1 MSYTSGQIDSQSYTY
16 KPSLFETVQNRNIA
30 TEEFRSKWGGTH
42 IAPAGADL
50 SSNKYVGTATQTDV
64 VRSLIQGNTSGNLEQ
79 FLSERGYDV
88 NAIMGGSQIVAD
100 NIFNPEKQTTA
111 RQVLSQREAVL
122 NQGISLPTLDLRKI
136 TSSLD
141 LDNWIGKAQEAIET
155 QVRTMPNGNEKTI
168 PKIEAEKFY
177 EPDQNMGNKGYPSS
191 PFDHVDT
198 VGIGLFSGGTV
209 IVLLILYFLIKR
221 GQK

>member
-16 KPSLFETVQNRNIA
+16 KPSLFETVQAKNIA
-30 TEEFRSKWGGTH
+30 TEKFRDKWGGV
-42 IAPAGADL
+42 ISRSYSSGDDL
-50 SSNKYVGTATQTDV
+50 SSNKFTGTATQTDV

-88 NAIMGGSQIVAD
+88 NAIMGGSQIVAQ
-100 NIFNPEKQTTA
+100 NIFSPEKQTTA
-111 RQVLSQREAVL
+111 RAVLAQREAVL
-122 NQGISLPTLDLRKI
+122 NQGISLPEFDLTKI

-141 LDNWIGKAQEAIET
+141 LGNWLQKAEEAIKT

-177 EPDQNMGNKGYPSS
+177 EPDQNMGNKGYPH
-191 PFDHVDT
+191 HVDT
-198 VGIGLFSGGTV
+198 IGIGLYSGGT
-209 IVLLILYFLIKR
+209 IIILLILYFLIARRK
-221 GQK
+221 

>member
-1 MSYTSGQIDSQSYTY
+1 MSYTSDQVDSQSYTY

-30 TEEFRSKWGGTH
+30 TDAFRDKWGGV
-42 IAPAGADL
+42 IARNYTEGADL
-50 SSNKYVGTATQTDV
+50 SSNKFTGTATQTDV
-64 VRSLIQGNTSGNLEQ
+64 VRSLIQGNTGGNLGQ

-111 RQVLSQREAVL
+111 RAVLAQREAVL
-122 NQGISLPTLDLRKI
+122 NQGISLPTFDLRNI

-141 LDNWIGKAQEAIET
+141 LGNWLQKAEQAIET

-177 EPDQNMGNKGYPSS
+177 QPDQNMGNKGFPH
-191 PFDHVDT
+191 HVDT
-198 VGIGLFSGGTV
+198 IGIGLYSGGTL
-209 IVLLILYFLIKR
+209 IILLILYFLIARRK
-221 GQK
+221 